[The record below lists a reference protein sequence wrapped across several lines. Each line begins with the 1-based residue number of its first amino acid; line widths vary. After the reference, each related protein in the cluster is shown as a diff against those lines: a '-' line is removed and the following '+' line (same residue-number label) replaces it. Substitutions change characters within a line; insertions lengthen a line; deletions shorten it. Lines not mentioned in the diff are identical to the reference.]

1 MHPSPILPSPISPFP
16 ILPSPFSPLSHSPLS
31 YFSPLPFSPLPL
43 LPSLTSPVS
52 QFPPLLLLSSPI
64 FSSPT
69 SPSSHFSPLSILP
82 SSTPTSLS
90 LTFSLSSSPFSL
102 SPPAFELLPPPR
114 PQICIFI
121 LPLMA
126 QRVNS
131 VNTFIAQ
138 LTCLSLHFQI
148 PFKILKG
155 HKHVVSSCHFCFE
168 DNKIIS
174 SSFDRTVKLWVCCV
188 EQKSESNPLM
198 TEGKIRLVIT
208 SSYDKTIK
216 AWDVETGKMLW
227 SLSHENIILSCRIS
241 PDGKYVVSGL
251 DVENA
256 ICVTEAESGINIKY
270 VRDHHKRPVTGCCF
284 DPDSQR
290 VASVSSDR
298 TIKIWDITA
307 RTTLLTIQEAH
318 SNIISDC
325 CFTFSGHF
333 LCTASWDKT
342 LKIWDV
348 KTGEFRHHGACI
360 SLMRGHEGSISSCLF
375 SQDASLLVSGAYDKT
390 VAVWDVAEGYRKLIL
405 KGHQDWVMD
414 VAISSNRKWI
424 LSASKFLLDS
434 VAHIFFK
441 FQFTSPTSP
450 HSSETSSGCPS
461 TSASNRN
468 SLPAALKQSF
478 RTPFFPHPSSYLTLL
493 PIFF

>member
-1 MHPSPILPSPISPFP
+1 MERRGRPRGVREEKGRCGAAGPGD
-16 ILPSPFSPLSHSPLS
+16 PLAVREA
-31 YFSPLPFSPLPL
+31 
-43 LPSLTSPVS
+43 T
-52 QFPPLLLLSSPI
+52 QTSSPQ
-64 FSSPT
+64 
-69 SPSSHFSPLSILP
+69 
-82 SSTPTSLS
+82 
-90 LTFSLSSSPFSL
+90 
-102 SPPAFELLPPPR
+102 PPGQEPR
-114 PQICIFI
+114 RHVHDHR
-121 LPLMA
+121 A
-126 QRVNS
+126 
-131 VNTFIAQ
+131 
-138 LTCLSLHFQI
+138 QI

-174 SSFDRTVKLWVCCV
+174 SSFDRTVKLWDAATGVNINDFEEKHTAPISGCSLSADS
-188 EQKSESNPLM
+188 K
-198 TEGKIRLVIT
+198 RVIT

-424 LSASKFLLDS
+424 LSASKDSTMRLWDIEKADNIPEVIENKLAMGITVAQCEDCKKAFSLLQSNGNSEDEAKC
-434 VAHIFFK
+434 VFCRLA
-441 FQFTSPTSP
+441 SPSRWELPSP
-450 HSSETSSGCPS
+450 PEV
-461 TSASNRN
+461 N
-468 SLPAALKQSF
+468 
-478 RTPFFPHPSSYLTLL
+478 
-493 PIFF
+493 